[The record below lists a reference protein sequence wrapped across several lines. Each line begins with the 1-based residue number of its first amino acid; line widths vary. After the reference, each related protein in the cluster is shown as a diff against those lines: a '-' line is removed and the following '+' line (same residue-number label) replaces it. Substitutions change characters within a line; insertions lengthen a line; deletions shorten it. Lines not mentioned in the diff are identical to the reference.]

1 MVKIILRI
9 SPIGES
15 WLESGMDLPARDVL
29 HAGHEKPHFLF
40 DSDSH
45 LHYDFM
51 QYATVL
57 TTL

>member
-1 MVKIILRI
+1 
-9 SPIGES
+9 
-15 WLESGMDLPARDVL
+15 MDLPARDVL